1 MFLYSITSLNTILGC
16 TGRRLQSIIDC
27 NFASDNCG
35 FRQSGFNWSRSADV
49 GEEERKRCKETE
61 GDLKQMKK
69 NSQFMKEIIS
79 KEPHFIYSI
88 TKPCVNRKFIYIYIY
103 LTIPKFRVTLIFAQK
118 RCAKI

>member
-1 MFLYSITSLNTILGC
+1 MFSFPNAILGC

-27 NFASDNCG
+27 NFANDNCG

-49 GEEERKRCKETE
+49 GKEESKRCKETE

-69 NSQFMKEIIS
+69 NSQFMKEVIS

-88 TKPCVNRKFIYIYIY
+88 TKPCVNRKFLNYSCILNY
-103 LTIPKFRVTLIFAQK
+103 LFTTIIIQPVQIDPMPR
-118 RCAKI
+118 